1 MGGFLHQKTFLSEVK
16 SIWTTNKCSLIST
29 MIMLLI
35 DKAGLIMCGTSLT
48 LRQQSTHSSLMV
60 REHFLNSGQN
70 LISLD
75 LKATEKAAKEG
86 RHNLKAGWWSC
97 RSMVMLVLVMMMMM
111 EVVSVMIVMKVSIRH

>member
-70 LISLD
+70 LIFLD

-97 RSMVMLVLVMMMMM
+97 RSMVMLVLVMMM